1 MGSVGTRGGR
11 SRAALV
17 RGFAALL
24 VALVVGVVSS
34 AVVAPRAEAATIL
47 YRATPLAGYQ
57 TNGAVRAVLVVGDTI
72 YVGGSF
78 TQVRGPNGTPVVN
91 RANLAAFDRVSG
103 VLRTGF
109 SADTNNVVRSLATD
123 GTALYAGGS
132 FTTIR
137 GLARSRIAK
146 VDLASGAV
154 SAWTANVNG
163 IAYSIG
169 VSGNRLYAGGTF
181 SIAANQP
188 RSRLAAFDTTS
199 GALDAFN
206 PGADNTVNALAFSP
220 DQQTVYVGGNFANIA
235 GTARP
240 WLAALT
246 RAGAIR
252 PIAFQYLTYQILD
265 LDVSPDGSR
274 VFAAQG
280 GFGNQATSYN
290 AVTGQRQWFQV
301 AEGDVQTVR
310 YAGGEV
316 YFGFHEGF
324 AGNFDVRMRA
334 ADAQTGALDTAFLPT
349 INSFW
354 GVWDIT
360 STYDQLVIGGEF
372 TRVNGVNQQGVAILP
387 SIFGPDGVAPS
398 VPSPFTGT
406 VTATSVALTW
416 GAATDN
422 TAIEGYRVLRD
433 GVPIGFATTT
443 SFVDSTALGGS
454 EYQYVVQAVDVA
466 GNESAA
472 SAVFVARTPIAYL
485 APGAIW
491 RYRDNGSD
499 QGTAWRGA
507 GFDASSWSS
516 GAQELGYG
524 DGDEATIVSFGPS
537 ATAKYRTTYF
547 RRTFDVADP
556 ARVLSLAARLIRDD
570 GAVVYLNGTEVLRT
584 NLPAGTIN
592 SATYANG
599 VVDGANERTPVAFA
613 IDAARL
619 VAGTNTIAVEVH
631 QNSGGSSDISFALEL
646 DATLGA
652 ADVAPPSAPTS
663 LHVVDTTAS
672 TASLA
677 WNASTDDVGV
687 VDYVVLRG
695 GAPIATVTSPAY
707 VDAELAPATAYTY
720 AVVARDEADNSSAP
734 SGPAVATTRL
744 LAPANL
750 AVTATTP
757 SSITLAWDTVAGA
770 AGGYRILRDG
780 APHATTPTPGFTDSP
795 LPDGASHQYAVTAID
810 AAARESVPAGPVA
823 GATPDVTAPSIPA
836 GLAAVAVQDV
846 RVTIAWDAA
855 SDNVGVT
862 SYRVLRDGLE
872 VGVAAAATT
881 FVDSGLTPETPYE
894 YTLVAVDAA
903 ANESVSSA
911 PLVVTTLAFSPDST
925 PPSVPTGLAALGATT
940 SSITLGWQAA
950 TDDTAVSGYRV
961 YRDGSAYA
969 VTVDPTYTDA
979 ALVDGEGHSY
989 AVSAFDASTN
999 ESDPS
1004 TAIVAAALDGI
1015 APTQPTG
1022 LGVVGA
1028 TSTTITLSWNA
1039 ASDNIAVTGYEV
1051 RRNDVVVATTSANG
1065 WLDTGRLPNT
1075 SATYAVVA
1083 LDAAGNRSVASA
1095 AILGATLPATATVIA
1110 ANATWRYLDNGTDQG
1125 TAWRAV
1131 GFDASAWAAG
1141 AGQFGYG
1148 DGDEGTVVAFGPNAA
1163 AKYITTYFRTTFD
1176 VTNPATAQSL
1186 TVLLQRDD
1194 GAVVYL
1200 NGVELVRS
1208 NLPAGTIVSTTR
1220 AATNIEGAAEAVWNT
1235 FAVPS
1240 AALVAGTNV
1249 VAVEVH
1255 QQWAGSSDL
1264 SFNLQLL
1271 ANQ

>member
-1 MGSVGTRGGR
+1 MGSVGARGRR
-11 SRAALV
+11 SRAAYV
-17 RGFAALL
+17 RAVAALV
-24 VALVVGVVSS
+24 VAGVVGVVSS
-34 AVVAPRAEAATIL
+34 AVLAPRADAATIL

-57 TNGAVRAVLVVGDTI
+57 TNGIVRAVLVVGDTI
-72 YVGGSF
+72 YVGGTF
-78 TQVRGPNGTPVVN
+78 TQVRGPNGTPVVG
-91 RANLAAFDRVSG
+91 RVTLAAFDRASG

-123 GTALYAGGS
+123 GTALYVGGS

-146 VDLASGAV
+146 VDLATGAV

-163 IAYSIG
+163 IAYAIG
-169 VSGNRLYAGGTF
+169 ISENRLFAGGTF

-188 RSRLAAFDTTS
+188 RSRLAAFDTTT
-199 GALDAFN
+199 GALDPFN

-235 GTARP
+235 GTARS

-246 RAGAIR
+246 RTGTIR
-252 PIAFQYLTYQILD
+252 PITFQYLTYQILD
-265 LDVSPDGSR
+265 LDVSPDGTR

-280 GFGNQATSYN
+280 GYGNQATSYN

-354 GVWDIT
+354 GVWDIA

-398 VPSPFTGT
+398 APSPFTGT

-416 GAATDN
+416 GASTDN

-433 GVPIGFATTT
+433 GVQIGFATTT
-443 SFVDSTALGGS
+443 SFVDATAVGGS

-466 GNESAA
+466 GNESAP
-472 SAVFVARTPIAYL
+472 SAAFVARTPVAYV

-499 QGTAWRGA
+499 QGTAWRTA
-507 GFDASSWSS
+507 GFDASSWAS

-524 DGDEATIVSFGPS
+524 DGDEATVVSFGPN
-537 ATAKYRTTYF
+537 AAAKYRTTYF

-570 GAVVYLNGTEVLRT
+570 GAVVYVNGTEVLRS
-584 NLPAGTIN
+584 NLPAGTIT

-599 VVDGANERTPVAFA
+599 VVDGVNERTPVAFA
-613 IDAARL
+613 IDPARL
-619 VAGTNTIAVEVH
+619 VAGTNTIAVEIH

-663 LHVVDTTAS
+663 LHVADTSAS

-687 VDYVVLRG
+687 EDYIVLRDG
-695 GAPIATVTSPAY
+695 LPIATVAGPAHL
-707 VDAELAPATAYTY
+707 DTGLAAATAYTY
-720 AVVARDEADNSSAP
+720 EVIARDAAGNVSPP
-734 SGPAVATTRL
+734 SGAAVATTRL

-757 SSITLAWDTVAGA
+757 NSITLGWDPVAGA
-770 AGGYRILRDG
+770 VGGYRVARDG
-780 APHATTPTPGFTDSP
+780 AAVATTPTPGFTDAD
-795 LPDGASHQYAVTAID
+795 LADGTTHQYTVTAID
-810 AAARESVPAGPVA
+810 AAARESAPSAPALGT
-823 GATPDVTAPSIPA
+823 TPDVTAPSVPA
-836 GLAAVAVQDV
+836 GLVATAVTDV
-846 RVTIAWDAA
+846 RVTIAWDPA
-855 SDNVGVT
+855 SDNVAVSG
-862 SYRVLRDGLE
+862 YRVLRDGLE
-872 VGVAAAATT
+872 VGTATATT
-881 FVDSGLTPETPYE
+881 FVDVDLTPETPYE
-894 YTLVAVDAA
+894 YTVVALDAA
-903 ANESVSSA
+903 ANGSTPSA
-911 PLVVTTLAFSPDST
+911 PLVVTTLAFVSDL
-925 PPSVPTGLAALGATT
+925 PPSAPTGL
-940 SSITLGWQAA
+940 
-950 TDDTAVSGYRV
+950 R
-961 YRDGSAYA
+961 
-969 VTVDPTYTDA
+969 
-979 ALVDGEGHSY
+979 
-989 AVSAFDASTN
+989 AVSA
-999 ESDPS
+999 
-1004 TAIVAAALDGI
+1004 
-1015 APTQPTG
+1015 
-1022 LGVVGA
+1022 
-1028 TSTTITLSWNA
+1028 TSSTITLSWNA
-1039 ASDNIAVTGYEV
+1039 AIDDVGVTGYEV
-1051 RRNDVVVATTSANG
+1051 RRNDIVVASTTATG
-1065 WLDTGRLPNT
+1065 WVDTGRPPNT
-1075 SATYAVVA
+1075 AATYVVVA
-1083 LDAAGNRSVASA
+1083 LDGAGNRSVPSDPLVA
-1095 AILGATLPATATVIA
+1095 ATLPTTATLIA
-1110 ANATWRYLDNGTDQG
+1110 TDATWRYLDNGSNQG

-1131 GFDASAWAAG
+1131 GFDASTWLSG
-1141 AGQFGYG
+1141 TGQFGYG
-1148 DGDEGTVVAFGPNAA
+1148 DGDEETVVSFGPNAA
-1163 AKYITTYFRTTFD
+1163 AKYITTYFRSTFA
-1176 VTNPATAQSL
+1176 VANPASAQSL
-1186 TVLLQRDD
+1186 TLLLQRDD

-1208 NLPAGTIVSTTR
+1208 NLPAGTIVNTTR
-1220 AATNIEGAAEAVWNT
+1220 ATTNVEGAAEAAWT
-1235 FAVPS
+1235 AFTVPAS
-1240 AALVAGTNV
+1240 ALVAGQNV

-1264 SFNLQLL
+1264 SFNLQMI